1 MEMFDISIEG
11 LRFLEML
18 HREERLTVREAAE
31 RRHCTKQSVASLV
44 EVLRE
49 RGWVE
54 YEVTASQAAAP
65 GGKQGQQRTG
75 WRVGYIRLSA
85 AGKKFVGK
93 AIPRNMKL
101 VLAFMRALEW
111 REQRTLIRTCAKL
124 REGDILRFLREM
136 EFED

>member
-1 MEMFDISIEG
+1 MEMFDISIDG

-18 HREERLTVREAAE
+18 HRAEKLTIREAAE

-44 EVLRE
+44 EILRE

-54 YEVTASQAAAP
+54 YEVAAP
-65 GGKQGQQRTG
+65 AQKRGQQRTG

-85 AGKKFVGK
+85 AGKKFVGRV
-93 AIPRNMKL
+93 IPRNMKL

-111 REQRTLIRTCAKL
+111 REQRALIRTCEKL

-136 EFED
+136 EFEG